1 MKKFVFLF
9 CTMASGYDTS
19 VEYKWER
26 IVSEWM
32 EGKTFVIEPPKNC
45 VPSQPKKEWNIETL
59 ARRLVEAKL
68 IPESVEYDAQLYQL
82 LISQLQL
89 QLLDNLVVP
98 KGVQWGNWYRNYET
112 LGVERGAIQKRKQDY
127 KKEFEKYTGVN
138 IDFWYKLAIV
148 ENKRKRAIEADP
160 SAFKPPTTKKL
171 IVSRK

>member
-1 MKKFVFLF
+1 
-9 CTMASGYDTS
+9 MAAGYDTS

-82 LISQLQL
+82 LISQLQ
-89 QLLDNLVVP
+89 
-98 KGVQWGNWYRNYET
+98 
-112 LGVERGAIQKRKQDY
+112 
-127 KKEFEKYTGVN
+127 
-138 IDFWYKLAIV
+138 
-148 ENKRKRAIEADP
+148 
-160 SAFKPPTTKKL
+160 
-171 IVSRK
+171 